1 MPVYHFRFSRKIK
14 QEKISNV
21 VTLQIDCIPGVHITT
36 MIRYFASKLLAMEK
50 CMVFPIIK
58 IELALEGIR
67 GIRNSASSQ
76 RMRSIQ
82 YDKSAFFGM
91 SDLAYRFYLNEQM
104 R

>member
-1 MPVYHFRFSRKIK
+1 
-14 QEKISNV
+14 
-21 VTLQIDCIPGVHITT
+21 
-36 MIRYFASKLLAMEK
+36 
-50 CMVFPIIK
+50 MVFPIIK

-82 YDKSAFFGM
+82 YDKSGFFGM